1 MAFKEKK
8 TAHEKSDSEL
18 IRRFKTSPFIF
29 IGTFIVLVIVIVAF
43 VLVPAI
49 VPNAGSGRDVDLTF
63 GYYDKVPI
71 SYVPG
76 NYFAQYYE
84 MVARYRQN
92 TMNSENYSYANY
104 QIWREAFEGAA
115 IHTAVL
121 QEMKKSGYTAPSKM
135 VDRDVARLPQ
145 FQENGRFS
153 ATLYRQMDDN
163 RRLSLWRQVQE
174 DIAKDHFRADVNG
187 LLKPA
192 AEAEFISKMAAAQR
206 SFDMAVFSV
215 DAYPET
221 EYESYIGEHSDLF
234 RSVHLSVITV
244 NSSEREARKILD
256 SIKNG
261 ETTFEDAARS
271 YSKDSYAD
279 RGGDMGIKMV
289 HELSIDIPEETERE
303 KIITLVKDEYSDIL
317 KTDSGWSF
325 FRIEEVVQEADAS
338 DAAVLEKVRSYVRN
352 FERGRMEDWAI
363 AQADNFIT
371 QVNELGLE
379 GALAQQGIEKRSFGP
394 IPLNYGNIDL
404 FTTLASQSVPE
415 LSASAADENFW
426 KTAFSTPVRTP
437 SQPVVQGSNV
447 LVLFPNEEITAE
459 ESTVE
464 GITSSINSYWLGY
477 VSEQA
482 MQQHFMNSPKMED
495 KFIDIYFRYF
505 MNQGE

>member
-8 TAHEKSDSEL
+8 TVHEKSDSEL

-49 VPNAGSGRDVDLTF
+49 VPNAGFGRDVDLTF

-71 SYVPG
+71 SYAPG

-121 QEMKKSGYTAPSKM
+121 HEMKKSGYTAPSKM
-135 VDRDVARLPQ
+135 VDRNVAQLPQ
-145 FQENGRFS
+145 FQENGHFS
-153 ATLYRQMDDN
+153 VALYRKMDDN
-163 RRLSLWRQVQE
+163 QRLSLWRQVQE
-174 DIAKDHFRADVNG
+174 DIAKEHYHADVTG

-192 AEAEFISKMAAAQR
+192 AEAEFIGKMASAQR
-206 SFDMAVFSV
+206 SFDMTFFSV
-215 DAYPET
+215 DAYPEA
-221 EYESYIGEHSDLF
+221 EYAAYIREHSNLF
-234 RSVHLSVITV
+234 RSVHLSMITV
-244 NSSEREARKILD
+244 NSNEREARKILD
-256 SIKNG
+256 SIKKG
-261 ETTFEDAARS
+261 ETTFEDAARA
-271 YSKDSYAD
+271 YSKDGYAD
-279 RGGDMGIKMV
+279 KGGDMGIKMV
-289 HELSIDIPEETERE
+289 HELSIDIPDETERE
-303 KIITLVKDEYSDIL
+303 KIIALAKDGYSDIL

-325 FRIEEVVQEADAS
+325 FRTEEAVQEADAS

-363 AQADNFIT
+363 AQADSFIT
-371 QVNELGLE
+371 LVNEIGFE
-379 GALAQQGIEKRSFGP
+379 DAVAQQRNERRSFGP
-394 IPLNYGNIDL
+394 VPLNYGNIDL

-415 LSASAADENFW
+415 LSASASDENFW
-426 KTAFSTPVRTP
+426 KVAFSTPVKTP
-437 SQPVVQGSNV
+437 SRPVVQGSNV
-447 LVLFPNEEITAE
+447 LVLFPKEETAAD
-459 ESTVE
+459 ESTIE
-464 GITSSINSYWLGY
+464 GITSTFNSYWLSY

-495 KFIDIYFRYF
+495 KFLDIYFRYF

>member
-18 IRRFKTSPFIF
+18 IRRFKTSPLIF
-29 IGTFIVLVIVIVAF
+29 IGTFIVLVIVVVAF

-49 VPNAGSGRDVDLTF
+49 VPNAGFGRNVDLTF

-92 TMNSENYSYANY
+92 TVNSDNYSFANY
-104 QIWREAFEGAA
+104 EIWREAFMGAA
-115 IHTAVL
+115 IHTAIL
-121 QEMKKSGYTAPSKM
+121 HEMKKSGYTAPEKI

-153 ATLYRQMDDN
+153 AALYRQMDDN
-163 RRLSLWRQVQE
+163 QRLSLWRQVQE
-174 DIAKDHFRADVNG
+174 DIIKDRFHDDVTG

-206 SFDMAVFSV
+206 SFDMTVFSV
-215 DAYPET
+215 DAYPEA
-221 EYESYIGEHSDLF
+221 EYEAYIREHSDLF

-244 NSSEREARKILD
+244 NSNEREARKILD

-261 ETTFEDAARS
+261 ETTFEDAAKA
-271 YSKDSYAD
+271 YSKDGYAE
-279 RGGDMGIKMV
+279 RGGDMGIRMV
-289 HELSIDIPEETERE
+289 HELSIDIPEETERD
-303 KIITLVKDEYSDIL
+303 KIIALAKNEFSDIV
-317 KTDSGWSF
+317 KTGSGWSF
-325 FRIEEVVQEADAS
+325 FRTEEAVQEADVS

-363 AQADNFIT
+363 AQADSFIAL
-371 QVNELGLE
+371 VNETGFE
-379 GALAQQGIEKRSFGP
+379 NAVAQQKIEKRSFGP
-394 IPLNYGNIDL
+394 IPLNYGNVDL

-415 LSASAADENFW
+415 LSASASNENFW
-426 KTAFSTPVRTP
+426 KAAFSTPVKTP
-437 SQPVVQGSNV
+437 SRPVVQGSNV
-447 LVLFPNEEITAE
+447 LVLFPNEETAAE
-459 ESTVE
+459 ESALE
-464 GITSSINSYWLGY
+464 NITSSFSSYWLSY
-477 VSEQA
+477 VSEQSLR
-482 MQQHFMNSPKMED
+482 QHFMNSPKMKD
-495 KFIDIYFRYF
+495 NFSDIYRRYF

>member
-18 IRRFKTSPFIF
+18 IRRFRTSPLIF
-29 IGTFIVLVIVIVAF
+29 VGTFIVLVIVVVAF

-49 VPNAGSGRDVDLTF
+49 VPNAGFGRDVDLTF

-115 IHTAVL
+115 VHTAVL
-121 QEMKKSGYTAPSKM
+121 HEMKKSGYTAPSKM

-163 RRLSLWRQVQE
+163 QRLSLWRQVQD
-174 DIAKDHFRADVNG
+174 DIAKDHFHADVTG

-192 AEAEFISKMAAAQR
+192 AEAEFISKMAATQR
-206 SFDMAVFSV
+206 NFDMTVFSV

-221 EYESYIGEHSDLF
+221 EYESYVREHSDLF
-234 RSVHLSVITV
+234 RSVHLSMITV

-261 ETTFEDAARS
+261 ETTFEDAAKS
-271 YSKDSYAD
+271 YSKDGYAD

-289 HELSIDIPEETERE
+289 HELNVDIPEETERE
-303 KIITLVKDEYSDIL
+303 KVIALAKDEYSDVL
-317 KTDSGWSF
+317 KTGSGWSF
-325 FRIEEVVQEADAS
+325 FRVEEAVQEADAS
-338 DAAVLEKVRSYVRN
+338 DAAVLEKARSYVRN

-363 AQADNFIT
+363 MQADSFVIL
-371 QVNELGLE
+371 VNELGFDE
-379 GALAQQGIEKRSFGP
+379 ALARQGIEKRSFGP
-394 IPLNYGNIDL
+394 IPLNYGNVEI

-415 LSASAADENFW
+415 LSSSASDENFW
-426 KTAFSTPVRTP
+426 KTAFSTPVKTP
-437 SQPVVQGSNV
+437 SRPVVQGSNV
-447 LVLFPNEEITAE
+447 LVLFPKEETAAE
-459 ESTVE
+459 ESAIE
-464 GITSSINSYWLGY
+464 DITSSFNTYWLNY

-482 MQQHFMNSPKMED
+482 MQQHFLNSPKMED

>member
-18 IRRFKTSPFIF
+18 VRRFKTSPFIF
-29 IGTFIVLVIVIVAF
+29 IGTFIVLVIVVVAF

-49 VPNAGSGRDVDLTF
+49 VPNAGFGRNVDLTF

-84 MVARYRQN
+84 MVAHYRQN
-92 TMNSENYSYANY
+92 TVNSENYSFANY

-115 IHTAVL
+115 IHTAIL
-121 QEMKKSGYTAPSKM
+121 HEMKKSGYTAPAKI

-153 ATLYRQMDDN
+153 SALYRQMDDN
-163 RRLSLWRQVQE
+163 QRLSLWRQVQE
-174 DIAKDHFRADVNG
+174 DIIKEHFHADVTG

-192 AEAEFISKMAAAQR
+192 AEAKFISNMAAVQR
-206 SFDMAVFSV
+206 SFDMTVFSV

-221 EYESYIGEHSDLF
+221 EYEAYVREHSGLF
-234 RSVHLSVITV
+234 RSIHLSMITV

-261 ETTFEDAARS
+261 ETTFEDAAKA
-271 YSKDSYAD
+271 YSKDAYAD
-279 RGGDMGIKMV
+279 RGGDMGIKMF
-289 HELSIDIPEETERE
+289 HELSTDIPEETERE
-303 KIITLVKDEYSDIL
+303 KIIALARNEYSDVVKIG
-317 KTDSGWSF
+317 SGWSF
-325 FRIEEVVQEADAS
+325 FRAEEAVQEADAS

-363 AQADNFIT
+363 AQADKFIT
-371 QVNELGLE
+371 LVNEVGFE
-379 GALAQQGIEKRSFGP
+379 DAVAQQGIEKRSFGP
-394 IPLNYGNIDL
+394 VPLNYGNVDL
-404 FTTLASQSVPE
+404 FTTLTSQSVSE
-415 LSASAADENFW
+415 LSSSASDENFW
-426 KTAFSTPVRTP
+426 KVAFSTPVETP
-437 SQPVVQGSNV
+437 SRPVVQGSNV
-447 LVLFPNEEITAE
+447 LVLFPKEETAAE
-459 ESTVE
+459 ESALEDIISTF
-464 GITSSINSYWLGY
+464 NSYWLSY
-477 VSEQA
+477 VSEQGL
-482 MQQHFMNSPKMED
+482 QQYFMNSPKMED
-495 KFIDIYFRYF
+495 KFMEIYFRYF

>member
-18 IRRFKTSPFIF
+18 VRRFKTRPFLF
-29 IGTFIVLVIVIVAF
+29 IGTFIVLVIVVVAF

-49 VPNAGSGRDVDLTF
+49 VPNSGFGRDVDLTF
-63 GYYDKVPI
+63 GYYDKVAI

-92 TMNSENYSYANY
+92 TMNSENYSYASY

-115 IHTAVL
+115 IHTAIL
-121 QEMKKSGYTAPSKM
+121 HEMKKSGYTAPSKM

-153 ATLYRQMDDN
+153 AALYRQMDDN
-163 RRLSLWRQVQE
+163 QRLSLWRQVQE
-174 DIAKDHFRADVNG
+174 DIAKEHFHADVTG

-192 AEAEFISKMAAAQR
+192 AEAEFIGKMAAAQR
-206 SFDMAVFSV
+206 SFDMTVFSV
-215 DAYPET
+215 DSYPEA
-221 EYESYIGEHSDLF
+221 EYAAYIREHSDLF
-234 RSVHLSVITV
+234 RSVHLSMITV
-244 NSSEREARKILD
+244 NSNEREARKILD

-261 ETTFEDAARS
+261 ETTFEDAARA
-271 YSKDSYAD
+271 YSKDDYAD
-279 RGGDMGIKMV
+279 RGGDMGIKMI

-303 KIITLVKDEYSDIL
+303 KLISLARDEYSDIV
-317 KTDSGWSF
+317 KTGSGWSF
-325 FRIEEVVQEADAS
+325 FRIEEAVQEADAS
-338 DAAVLEKVRSYVRN
+338 DEAVLEKVRTYVRN

-363 AQADNFIT
+363 AQAESFIT
-371 QVNELGLE
+371 LVNELGLE
-379 GALAQQGIEKRSFGP
+379 DAIAQQGIEKRSFGP
-394 IPLNYGNIDL
+394 VPINYGNVDL
-404 FTTLASQSVPE
+404 FTTLASQPVSE
-415 LSASAADENFW
+415 LSASASDENFW
-426 KTAFSTPVRTP
+426 KVAFSTPVETP
-437 SQPVVQGSNV
+437 SRPVVQGSNV
-447 LVLFPNEEITAE
+447 LVLFPKEETAIE
-459 ESTVE
+459 ESAIE
-464 GITSSINSYWLGY
+464 SITSTFNSYWLSY

-482 MQQHFMNSPKMED
+482 LQQHFINSPKMED

>member
-1 MAFKEKK
+1 
-8 TAHEKSDSEL
+8 
-18 IRRFKTSPFIF
+18 
-29 IGTFIVLVIVIVAF
+29 
-43 VLVPAI
+43 
-49 VPNAGSGRDVDLTF
+49 
-63 GYYDKVPI
+63 
-71 SYVPG
+71 
-76 NYFAQYYE
+76 
-84 MVARYRQN
+84 
-92 TMNSENYSYANY
+92 
-104 QIWREAFEGAA
+104 
-115 IHTAVL
+115 
-121 QEMKKSGYTAPSKM
+121 
-135 VDRDVARLPQ
+135 
-145 FQENGRFS
+145 
-153 ATLYRQMDDN
+153 MDDN

-174 DIAKDHFRADVNG
+174 DIAKDHFHADVTG

-192 AEAEFISKMAAAQR
+192 AEAEFISKMAAVQR
-206 SFDMAVFSV
+206 SFDLTVFSV

-221 EYESYIGEHSDLF
+221 EYESYIREHSDLF
-234 RSVHLSVITV
+234 RSVHLSIITV

-261 ETTFEDAARS
+261 ETTFEDAARA
-271 YSKDSYAD
+271 YSKDGYAD

-289 HELSIDIPEETERE
+289 YELDIDIPEEAERE
-303 KIITLVKDEYSDIL
+303 KVIALAKDDYSDIL
-317 KTDSGWSF
+317 KTDSGWFF
-325 FRIEEVVQEADAS
+325 FRTEEAVQEADAS

-363 AQADNFIT
+363 TQANNFIT
-371 QVNELGLE
+371 LVNEQGLE

-415 LSASAADENFW
+415 LSASASDENFW

-447 LVLFPNEEITAE
+447 LVLFPNEESTAE
-459 ESTVE
+459 ESTIE
-464 GITSSINSYWLGY
+464 GITSTINSYWLGY
-477 VSEQA
+477 VSDQA

>member
-1 MAFKEKK
+1 MVIKEKK

-18 IRRFKTSPFIF
+18 VRRFKTSPLIF

-49 VPNAGSGRDVDLTF
+49 VPNAGFGRDVDLTF

-92 TMNSENYSYANY
+92 TMNSENYSYASY

-115 IHTAVL
+115 LHTAIL
-121 QEMKKSGYTAPSKM
+121 HEMKKSGYTAPVKI
-135 VDRDVARLPQ
+135 VDRDVAKLPQ

-153 ATLYRQMDDN
+153 SALYRQMDDN
-163 RRLSLWRQVQE
+163 QRLSLWRQVQE
-174 DIAKDHFRADVNG
+174 DIAKEHFRADVTG

-192 AEAEFISKMAAAQR
+192 AEADFISKMAAAQR
-206 SFDMAVFSV
+206 NFDMTVFSV
-215 DAYPET
+215 DAYPEA
-221 EYESYIGEHSDLF
+221 EYEAYIQEHSDLF
-234 RSVHLSVITV
+234 RSVHLSMITV
-244 NSSEREARKILD
+244 NSNEREARKILD

-261 ETTFEDAARS
+261 ETTFEDAARA
-271 YSKDSYAD
+271 YSKDGYAD
-279 RGGDMGIKMV
+279 KGGDMGIKMV

-303 KIITLVKDEYSDIL
+303 KVIALVKDEYSDIV
-317 KTDSGWSF
+317 KTGSGWSF
-325 FRIEEVVQEADAS
+325 FRTEEAVQEADAS
-338 DAAVLEKVRSYVRN
+338 DAAVLEKVRSYIRN

-371 QVNELGLE
+371 LVNELGFE
-379 GALAQQGIEKRSFGP
+379 EALAQQRIEKRSFGP
-394 IPLNYGNIDL
+394 VPINYGNVDL

-415 LSASAADENFW
+415 LSGSASDENFW
-426 KTAFSTPVRTP
+426 KVAFSTPVKTP

-447 LVLFPNEEITAE
+447 LVLFPNEETAVE
-459 ESTVE
+459 ESAIE
-464 GITSSINSYWLGY
+464 DIKSSFNSYWLNYAAERGL
-477 VSEQA
+477 
-482 MQQHFMNSPKMED
+482 QQHFMNSPKMED
-495 KFIDIYFRYF
+495 KFMDIYFRYF